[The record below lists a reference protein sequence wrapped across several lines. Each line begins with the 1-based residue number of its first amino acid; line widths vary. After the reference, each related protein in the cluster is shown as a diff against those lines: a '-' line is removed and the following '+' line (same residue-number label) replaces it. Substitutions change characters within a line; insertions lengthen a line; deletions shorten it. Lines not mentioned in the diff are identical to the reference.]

1 MLGKNLILELNTKMP
16 SASYSTGFI
25 NFNISKKYQR
35 FEVDFMHAGTYLL
48 RYYATFNFW
57 KTQNLFELYQITSN
71 S

>member
-48 RYYATFNFW
+48 RYYATFNF
-57 KTQNLFELYQITSN
+57 
-71 S
+71 